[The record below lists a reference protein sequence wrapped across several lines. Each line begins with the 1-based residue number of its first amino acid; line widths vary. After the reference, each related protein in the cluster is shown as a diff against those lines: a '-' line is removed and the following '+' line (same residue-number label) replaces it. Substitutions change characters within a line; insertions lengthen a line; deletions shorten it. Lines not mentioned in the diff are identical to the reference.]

1 MGSGYN
7 SLKILIVVIVKTL
20 KSIANNRVETVK
32 RVEKHNKSFYLAK
45 EIVKRI
51 VLLTPVNQR
60 KRER

>member
-7 SLKILIVVIVKTL
+7 TLKILIVVIVKTL

-32 RVEKHNKSFYLAK
+32 RVEKHNKSFYLAR
-45 EIVKRI
+45 EVVKRI